1 MIIQRLAL
9 AVCFLSVLL
18 AVPICTVRASTTRPS
33 TGSTQP
39 RAEPR
44 ARGYPVKVYF
54 SKHPQSDQH
63 ATAVFAVRRISP
75 TLAVAAFTIG
85 QLVVGPSRTETKAGY
100 YSALAGLMH
109 GPSDCGG
116 PAVRIM
122 LNRRGTTVEPGTATV
137 RFCRR
142 SMSGGIFDDVRVRSE
157 ITRTLTQFP
166 SIKRVVILNKI
177 GQCFGDLSGR
187 NTCLQPLAP

>member
-1 MIIQRLAL
+1 MIQRLAL
-9 AVCFLSVLL
+9 AVRFLSVLL
-18 AVPICTVRASTTRPS
+18 AVPMCTVRASTTWPS
-33 TGSTQP
+33 TSSTQP
-39 RAEPR
+39 SVEPP
-44 ARGYPVKVYF
+44 ARGYPVRVYF
-54 SKHPQSDQH
+54 SKHPQSDQN

-85 QLVVGPSRTETKAGY
+85 QLVVGPTRTETKAGY
-100 YSALAGLMH
+100 YSALAGLLH

-122 LNRRGTTVEPGTATV
+122 LNRRGQTVEPGTATL

-142 SMSGGIFDDVRVRSE
+142 SMSGGIFDDVRVQSE
-157 ITRTLTQFP
+157 ISRTLTQFP
-166 SIKRVVILNKI
+166 SIKRVVILNKF

-187 NTCLQPLAP
+187 NTCLRPPAP

>member
-1 MIIQRLAL
+1 
-9 AVCFLSVLL
+9 LSVLL
-18 AVPICTVRASTTRPS
+18 AVPACTVRASTTWPS
-33 TGSTQP
+33 SGSTQSS
-39 RAEPR
+39 AEPP

-54 SKHPQSDQH
+54 SKHPQSDQN

-75 TLAVAAFTIG
+75 TLAVATFAIG
-85 QLVVGPSRTETKAGY
+85 QLVVGPTRTETKAGY
-100 YSALAGLMH
+100 YSALAGLLH

-122 LNRRGTTVEPGTATV
+122 LHRRGTAVEPGTATV

-157 ITRTLTQFP
+157 ISRTLTQFP
-166 SIKRVVILNKI
+166 SIKRVVILNKF

-187 NTCLQPLAP
+187 NTCLRPRAP

>member
-1 MIIQRLAL
+1 MIQRLAL

-18 AVPICTVRASTTRPS
+18 AVPTCTVRASTRWPN
-33 TGSTQP
+33 TGSTQS
-39 RAEPR
+39 RAKLP
-44 ARGYPVKVYF
+44 ARGYPVTVYF
-54 SKHPQSDQH
+54 SKHPQSDQN

-75 TLAVAAFTIG
+75 TLAVAAFAIG
-85 QLVVGPSRTETKAGY
+85 QLVVGPTRTETKAGY
-100 YSALAGLMH
+100 YSALAGLLH

-116 PAVRIM
+116 PAARIV
-122 LNRRGTTVEPGTATV
+122 LNRRGTTLEPGTATV

-166 SIKRVVILNKI
+166 SIKRVVILNKF

-187 NTCLQPLAP
+187 DICLRPLAP